1 MFQIENI
8 SYLMGLWLIPIMA
21 GIYYLYLRKRLKDLQ
36 KLGVDQSIEKLT
48 AHISSKVRNAKA
60 ILLIGSL
67 LAGVIALSNPQ
78 WGLTNEEVESKSSD
92 VIIALD
98 ISNSMLCKDVA
109 PSRLEQA
116 KRITSNVIQALKGER
131 IGLIVF
137 AGEAYIQMPLT
148 LDYAAAKLFL
158 RNANPNQASTQGTAI
173 DRVFSRAL
181 QVFDENDA
189 NHKALIIISDGED
202 HEEKSVDAAASALNK
217 GLISYTIGVGT
228 EEGGFIPV
236 FENGFEAYKK
246 DSEGNPI
253 KTQFDPSFLKDVANA
268 GGGKFFQKQS
278 IDDIASSI
286 KKEIDLLDKKLIST
300 TSFKDYNSYFQLFAF
315 LVFLFLIVE
324 YLLNEDKRQSLI

>member
-1 MFQIENI
+1 MFQIEHI
-8 SYLMGLWLIPIMA
+8 SYLLGLWLIPIMA
-21 GIYYLYLRKRLKDLQ
+21 GIYYFYYRKRLKDLKQ
-36 KLGVDQSIEKLT
+36 LAVDSSVEKLT
-48 AHISSKVRNAKA
+48 AHISSKIRNAKA
-60 ILLIGSL
+60 ILLLSSL
-67 LAGVIALSNPQ
+67 LFGIIALSNPQ

-109 PSRLEQA
+109 PSRLDQA
-116 KRITSNVIQALKGER
+116 KRITSEVIEALKGER

-158 RNANPNQASTQGTAI
+158 RNANPNQASTQGTSI
-173 DRVFSRAL
+173 DKVFTRAL
-181 QVFDENDA
+181 QVFDENDT

-202 HEEKSVDAAASALNK
+202 HEEKSLAAASSALNK
-217 GLISYTIGVGT
+217 GLICYTIGVGT
-228 EEGGFIPV
+228 EEGGFIPI
-236 FENGFEAYKK
+236 FENGYERYKK
-246 DSEGNPI
+246 DAEDNPI
-253 KTQFDPSFLKDVANA
+253 KTKFNPAFLKDVASA

-278 IDDIASSI
+278 IDNIASSI

-324 YLLNEDKRQSLI
+324 YLLNEDKRQTLI